1 MENNPDGN
9 GWPEYRREVM
19 SAIRDLKQ
27 DVKDL
32 DAKVDD
38 IGIDVTGLKLKASAW
53 GFVSGAIPAAIATIW
68 YLLSGRTS
76 K

>member
-27 DVKDL
+27 DVKEL

-38 IGIDVTGLKLKASAW
+38 IGLDVTGLKLKAGAW
-53 GFVSGAIPAAIATIW
+53 GFFSGAIPAAIATLWWIV
-68 YLLSGRTS
+68 SGRG

>member
-1 MENNPDGN
+1 MMNDPEGN
-9 GWPEYRREVM
+9 GWPEYRREVV

-27 DVKDL
+27 DVKEL
-32 DAKVDD
+32 RAKVDA
-38 IGIDVTGLKLKASAW
+38 IGSDVTGLKLKASAW

-68 YLLSGRTS
+68 YLLSGRG